1 MDAILG
7 EITLTRRR
15 KKLDEMTKGES
26 LGDAYAA
33 TISRI
38 KSLRAGRSKLGME
51 VLMWVLH
58 SERPLHVDE
67 LRHALGVEGSTDLD
81 IGNIP
86 AVETLLVCSL
96 GLVTIEKSSST
107 VRLVHY
113 TLREYL
119 SSNPDFFPKSHSVI
133 AGACLTYLN
142 FPQVRGF
149 SPARSIPP
157 AAPFVKYASCYWGA
171 HAKRETTESV
181 KTLALRLLDGYDEHI
196 SSRILLLHGTPFR
209 YQLFDLK
216 GRPRGFTGLH
226 GAAYFGHAEI
236 TAALLRTNKWDA
248 QATDLHGNRAI
259 VWAVKRGHEEVVK
272 VLLERSDV
280 NPDEADKLSRT
291 LLSLAAEKGHGGM
304 VKMLLKRSGVDPDKA
319 DKCSRTPLLWAAK
332 NGHEAVVSLLLERSD
347 VNPNTADTE
356 YSRTPI
362 LWAAENGHERVVRA
376 LLEHNHVDPDRADKW
391 GRTPLS
397 LAAENGHEGVLRMLL
412 ERSDVNPD
420 TSDTEYSRT
429 PLWWAA
435 KGGHEGVVRRLL
447 GRGGVNPDT
456 ADTEHGR
463 TPLWWA
469 ARGGHEG
476 VAGMLL
482 GRNDVNPDTADTE
495 HGRTPL
501 LWAAENGNDWIVKIL
516 LERHSVG
523 PNKATGWGRTPLWQA
538 AGNGHEGVVG
548 MLLARND
555 VNPNSLDTMCG
566 QTPFLLAAKNGH
578 ERIVRMLLERD
589 DINPDTADTKY
600 GRTPLLWAAKSGHEE
615 IVRMLLERSDVS
627 PHTCDAVRGYT
638 PLRWAV
644 ENGHQG
650 IVRML
655 LESMN
660 SPLKAARLFWCP
672 RIESH
677 TSLPTYQMHLPSMA
691 TNRVNPSPT
700 PATESSRHLD
710 SEARADAKDV
720 DSSPGTPRCLLDS
733 PKLPGYL
740 SHFLLLYFLAFA
752 SLILSLS
759 VVYPYVSIPLSL
771 YIYSLLICLLI
782 VIFTTLGYSM
792 FVDR

>member
-7 EITLTRRR
+7 EVTLTRRR
-15 KKLDEMTKGES
+15 RKLDEMTKGGS

-38 KSLRAGRSKLGME
+38 RSLRGGRSKLGME
-51 VLMWVLH
+51 VLMWVSH

-81 IGNIP
+81 IGNLP
-86 AVETLLVCSL
+86 AVETLLECAL
-96 GLVTIEKSSST
+96 GLITVEKSSST

-113 TLREYL
+113 TLQEYL
-119 SSNPDFFPKSHSVI
+119 SHNPNIFLRPHATI
-133 AGACLTYLN
+133 AEVCLTYLN
-142 FPQVRGF
+142 FPYVRGF
-149 SPARSIPP
+149 SPALRSIPP
-157 AAPFVKYASCYWGA
+157 AAPFVEYASCYWGA
-171 HAKRETTESV
+171 HARRETTESV
-181 KTLALRLLDGYDEHI
+181 KTLALRLLDGYDKHI
-196 SSRILLLHGTPFR
+196 SSRILLLHGVPFR
-209 YQLFDLK
+209 YQLFDWK

-226 GAAYFGHAEI
+226 GAAYLGHAEI

-259 VWAVKRGHEEVVK
+259 AWAVRRGHEEVVK

-291 LLSLAAEKGHGGM
+291 LLSLAAENGHGGM

-319 DKCSRTPLLWAAK
+319 DKCGRTPLLWAAK
-332 NGHEAVVSLLLERSD
+332 NGHEAVVRLLLERN
-347 VNPNTADTE
+347 VNPNTADNE
-356 YSRTPI
+356 HSRTPI

-376 LLEHNHVDPDRADKW
+376 LLERNDVDPDRADKW
-391 GRTPLS
+391 SRTPLS

-412 ERSDVNPD
+412 KRSDVNPD
-420 TSDTEYSRT
+420 IADTEYSRT

-447 GRGGVNPDT
+447 GRGGVNPDA
-456 ADTEHGR
+456 ADTEYGR

-469 ARGGHEG
+469 ARGGHER

-501 LWAAENGNDWIVKIL
+501 LWAAENGHDRIVKIL
-516 LERHSVG
+516 LELHNVG
-523 PNKATGWGRTPLWQA
+523 PNKATRWSRTPLWQA
-538 AGNGHEGVVG
+538 AGNGHEGVVA
-548 MLLARND
+548 MLLERDD

-566 QTPFLLAAKNGH
+566 QTPLRLAAKNGH
-578 ERIVRMLLERD
+578 ERIVRMLLKRN
-589 DINPDTADTKY
+589 DISPDTVDAEY

-615 IVRMLLERSDVS
+615 IVRMLLERSDVN
-627 PHTCDAVRGYT
+627 PHIRDTIHGHT
-638 PLRWAV
+638 PLGWAV
-644 ENGHQG
+644 KNGHQG

-655 LESMN
+655 LESID
-660 SPLKAARLFWCP
+660 SPFKGTHLFWCP

-677 TSLPTYQMHLPSMA
+677 TSLPAYKMHLPNMA
-691 TNRVNPSPT
+691 TNRASPSPT
-700 PATESSRHLD
+700 PAAESSRHLD

-720 DSSPGTPRCLLDS
+720 DSSPGIPRCLLDS
-733 PKLPGYL
+733 PKLPGYR
-740 SHFLLLYFLAFA
+740 SHFLLLHFLAFA

-759 VVYPYVSIPLSL
+759 VVHPCVSTPLSL

-782 VIFTTLGYSM
+782 AFFTSLGYSM
-792 FVDR
+792 FVNR